1 MINDTDS
8 AMPARCQSCVP
19 DIDCVFWLAVWLD
32 DEGDGDG
39 KDECACPERAR
50 MIACDVSDAAFIL
63 RHHRVNL
70 NDRAAIEAVL
80 HPESEYVERAIEDG
94 RLDDF
99 IERAVECAKAQV

>member
-1 MINDTDS
+1 
-8 AMPARCQSCVP
+8 MPARCQSCVP
-19 DIDCVFWLAVWLD
+19 DIDCVFWLARWLD

-63 RHHRVNL
+63 RHVNL
-70 NDRAAIEAVL
+70 NDRAAIKAALLTKPV
-80 HPESEYVERAIEDG
+80 VDFVDRAIEDG